1 MGVLSEAMSALR
13 DAQSEWFGETVS
25 YITSGGVEKE
35 IRAVPGSTVFRQMNE
50 YGTWIR
56 TETRDFIV
64 RRSELELPP
73 QKGDAIVF
81 NGREYEVL
89 APNDEPV
96 WRWSDPLQT
105 AYRIH
110 TKHTGGEA

>member
-1 MGVLSEAMSALR
+1 MGMLGEAMDALR
-13 DAQSEWFGETVS
+13 RTENEWFGEKVS
-25 YITSGGVEKE
+25 YKPGNGTAMEIT
-35 IRAVPGSTVFRQMNE
+35 AVPGSTVFRQQNE
-50 YGTWIR
+50 YGAWVR
-56 TETRDFIV
+56 VQSRDFIV
-64 RRSELELPP
+64 RKDDLPAAP
-73 QKGDAIVF
+73 EKGDVITWR
-81 NGREYEVL
+81 GSEYEVL